1 MTGTKSLGEF
11 LTDRALTERIQSLMR
26 GREIR
31 CAVAFWT
38 ENGVD
43 QLFPEEVPDGA
54 KILVDI
60 NMGNTSPS
68 ALEKLGAPG
77 NSYLRHSDRMHAK
90 VFLSDAGLVV
100 GSANATGGALGAR
113 NTEAGTFHPAGSPAW
128 RQASEW
134 FDECFSEAGTVGR
147 DQLTLA
153 KLLYRPE
160 PAKNVPKLP
169 RAGSL
174 LDIVRIASDRFAS
187 VGFAFSGT
195 VATPEEKKGVRS
207 AVLAS
212 GQHEADVINDLKD
225 DNTFHNWNRDDIR
238 RWPEYFFSFWQPAG
252 KLYVSGHRWVAKD
265 IKSGSLMTKRDLRG
279 VKTMC
284 RWKLPSPEEISRADQ
299 DLARSIRDGNE
310 GVFFANGAELEG
322 RLAELA

>member
-1 MTGTKSLGEF
+1 MIRTKSSVEF
-11 LTDRALTERIQSLMR
+11 LTDQALAASIQSLMK

-43 QLFPEEVPDGA
+43 QLFPEEIPDGV

-60 NMGNTSPS
+60 SMGNTSPS

-77 NSYLRHSDRMHAK
+77 NPYLKHSDRMHAK

-100 GSANATGGALGAR
+100 GSANATGGALGSR

-128 RQASEW
+128 RQALEW
-134 FDECFSEAGTVGR
+134 FDECFSDAGTVGR
-147 DQLTLA
+147 DQITLA
-153 KLLYRPE
+153 ELLYRPG
-160 PAKNVPKLP
+160 PAKNLPELP
-169 RAGSL
+169 RSGSL
-174 LDIVRIASDRFAS
+174 LDIVRIASDRFVG

-195 VATPEEKKGVRS
+195 VATPEEKKAVRR
-207 AVLAS
+207 AVLTS
-212 GQHEADVINDLKD
+212 GEHEPEVINDLKD
-225 DNTFHNWNRDDIR
+225 DNTFHNWNRKDIR

-265 IKSGSLMTKRDLRG
+265 IKSGSLMTKRDLLG

-284 RWKLPSPEEISRADQ
+284 RWKVPSPEDIRLADLE
-299 DLARSIRDGNE
+299 LARRIRGGNE